1 MDDHNPRNG
10 KSGHV
15 TCITG
20 AIEEVSF
27 PPDQKPGGLWL
38 EGTYLIHPNSISKT
52 CQKGRDNHSLFGDA
66 TATNFECLWFYFI
79 MGEIFSLGCMF
90 FFMFFGLVPWKW
102 WEKSDDESAIDV
114 VSKCGIPKGLSIGEK
129 HIGGVLSPH
138 ISETDHHKHV
148 QIHWGNYSQKL
159 EIWSSNSSYRCD
171 SPNEATYL
179 LGLIQVGFFENR
191 YRNFS

>member
-1 MDDHNPRNG
+1 M
-10 KSGHV
+10 
-15 TCITG
+15 
-20 AIEEVSF
+20 SF

-52 CQKGRDNHSLFGDA
+52 CQKGKDNHSLFGDA

-90 FFMFFGLVPWKW
+90 SFMFFGLVPWKW

-138 ISETDHHKHV
+138 ISETDRSWRSGV
-148 QIHWGNYSQKL
+148 QTQAIDGIAPMKRHIFLG
-159 EIWSSNSSYRCD
+159 WSKWVSLKIGTAIFLSRSS
-171 SPNEATYL
+171 
-179 LGLIQVGFFENR
+179 
-191 YRNFS
+191 

>member
-90 FFMFFGLVPWKW
+90 SFMFFGLVPWKW

-129 HIGGVLSPH
+129 THWRGSLTPH
-138 ISETDHHKHV
+138 FWDR
-148 QIHWGNYSQKL
+148 QKL
-159 EIWSSNSSYRCD
+159 EIWSSNSSYRWD